1 MKFQLDNTNSLA
13 EFNKYLTDY
22 SYVEGYTPSN
32 EDFSSFDSL
41 SSPPDS
47 KYQNVSRWYKHIAS
61 FSQEERAAI
70 SGEAGEAGEEEAN
83 EQEETTEAT
92 TESTQK
98 ETQKEE
104 KADEDFELWG
114 DDDTEADLEHER
126 IMEEKAQAA
135 LKKKAESG
143 KVIIAK
149 SMVTLDIKPYEAE
162 TDMAALEQQVRS
174 IEMEGLEW
182 KVSQLVPVAYG
193 VRKLQIKAVVVD
205 DLVSVDDLS
214 EKIQEF
220 EDFVQSVDIAAFNKL

>member
-1 MKFQLDNTNSLA
+1 MKFQLDNTNTLA

-41 SSPPDS
+41 SSPPDN
-47 KYQNVSRWYKHIAS
+47 KYQNVSRWYRHIAS

-70 SGEAGEAGEEEAN
+70 TGEAN

-92 TESTQK
+92 EETTEATQK

-114 DDDTEADLEHER
+114 DDDDEADLEHER
-126 IMEEKAQAA
+126 LMEEKAQAA

-143 KVIIAK
+143 KVVIAK

-162 TDMAALEQQVRS
+162 TDMEALEQQVRS

>member
-1 MKFQLDNTNSLA
+1 MRFQLDNPNTLA
-13 EFNKYLTDY
+13 EFNKYLADH
-22 SYVEGYTPSN
+22 SYVEGFTLSS

-47 KYQNVSRWYKHIAS
+47 KKHQNVSRWYRHIES
-61 FSQEERAAI
+61 FSQEERSALTGDAT
-70 SGEAGEAGEEEAN
+70 EETEETA
-83 EQEETTEAT
+83 ETTEET
-92 TESTQK
+92 TQK
-98 ETQKEE
+98 ETKKED

-114 DDDTEADLEHER
+114 DDDDEATLEHER
-126 IMEEKAQAA
+126 VMEEKAQAA

-143 KVIIAK
+143 KVVIAK

-162 TDMAALEQQVRS
+162 TDMAALEEQVRS
-174 IEMEGLEW
+174 IQMEGLEW

-193 VRKLQIKAVVVD
+193 VRKLQIKAVVID

-220 EDFVQSVDIAAFNKL
+220 EELVQSVDVAAFNKL

>member
-1 MKFQLDNTNSLA
+1 MRFQLDNANTLA

-22 SYVEGYTPSN
+22 SYVEGYTLSN

-47 KYQNVSRWYKHIAS
+47 KKYQNVSRWYRHIAS
-61 FSQEERAAI
+61 FSEEERSAL
-70 SGEAGEAGEEEAN
+70 GGEAN
-83 EQEETTEAT
+83 EEAAEETTET
-92 TESTQK
+92 TETTQK
-98 ETQKEE
+98 ETKKEE

-114 DDDTEADLEHER
+114 DDEDDAAAIEHER
-126 IMEEKAQAA
+126 VMEEKAQAA

-143 KVIIAK
+143 KVVIAK

-162 TDMAALEQQVRS
+162 TDMAALEEQVRS
-174 IEMEGLEW
+174 ISMEGLEW
-182 KVSQLVPVAYG
+182 KVSQLVPVCYG
-193 VRKLQIKAVVVD
+193 VRKLQIKAVVID

-220 EDFVQSVDIAAFNKL
+220 EDLVQSVDVAAFNKL

>member
-1 MKFQLDNTNSLA
+1 MKFQLDNTNTLA

-41 SSPPDS
+41 SSPPDN
-47 KYQNVSRWYKHIAS
+47 KYQNVSRWYRHIAS

-70 SGEAGEAGEEEAN
+70 TGEAN

-92 TESTQK
+92 EETTEATQK

-104 KADEDFELWG
+104 KADEDFELWS
-114 DDDTEADLEHER
+114 DDDDEADLEHER
-126 IMEEKAQAA
+126 LMEEKAQAA

-143 KVIIAK
+143 KVVIAK

-162 TDMAALEQQVRS
+162 TDMEALEQQVRS